1 MKFNEKKDKDDNQD
15 DLKPNQIIEIEG
27 VSISLVD
34 DSPSFP
40 IKTLIFTLIL
50 FLIGTVLLIAG
61 LISVEFLYFVLDC
74 LEYPQL
80 QKNS

>member
-1 MKFNEKKDKDDNQD
+1 MMKFNEKKDKDDNQD

-61 LISVEFLYFVLDC
+61 LIEEFVDDDAT
-74 LEYPQL
+74 
-80 QKNS
+80 KGMAM